1 MEYGDF
7 KGAYSYGTANMVRR
21 TDDGVGYYMS
31 RRYGDPEWTDTAFL
45 AVDAHVL
52 ATPAMADINKDG
64 HMEVS
69 VMIHSLE

>member
-1 MEYGDF
+1 
-7 KGAYSYGTANMVRR
+7 MVRR

-31 RRYGDPEWTDTAFL
+31 RRYGDPEWSDSAFL

-64 HMEVS
+64 HMEVPIVVYQYNIYS
-69 VMIHSLE
+69 QLTFRFV